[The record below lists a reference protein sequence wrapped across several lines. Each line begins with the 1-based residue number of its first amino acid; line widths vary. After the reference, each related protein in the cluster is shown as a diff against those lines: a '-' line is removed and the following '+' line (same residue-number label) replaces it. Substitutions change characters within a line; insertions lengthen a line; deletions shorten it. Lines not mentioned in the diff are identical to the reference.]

1 MRAAAL
7 PALIVGT
14 VLQATPVRS
23 LRAPPP
29 QSPLWQALYPE
40 AAPFEEQDE
49 PDDYEFEVR
58 VTPDEVKAFFPTL
71 PLTGFRRPERE
82 IACPVLHLGVSAA
95 RKLYVHDGT
104 DGLGSRILNIIG
116 ALKYAEK
123 LNIGFGGLFSRGEAP
138 TSHFVNISAALQAFF
153 CTAACDLYV
162 DALPQDTQIFPTLQA
177 LSLQLEEGAVANEPH
192 VYVET
197 RGSFKGVNHH
207 IQISPTIL
215 AALRVSNTPIMQ
227 MPLVRFQ
234 PRDLNVAV
242 HVRRGDV
249 GASVPGRGTTYEY
262 YVWLMKIMQSKV
274 PYAKFHIF
282 SERGRRSNNDEF
294 VQYSKL
300 GATVNLDTEATETL
314 AHFAR
319 ADVLVTAKS
328 SFSYAAALL
337 NPNCVLSQKWM
348 LAEPGWVPLPE
359 TEWMLG
365 NDAIEML
372 SHQIGSCML
381 SIAAR
386 KHG

>member
-71 PLTGFRRPERE
+71 PLTGRRPERE
-82 IACPVLHLGVSAA
+82 IACPVLHLGAGAA

-104 DGLGSRILNIIG
+104 DGLGSRILSIIG

-123 LNIGFGGLFSRGEAP
+123 LNIGFGGLFSRGEAS
-138 TSHFVNISAALQAFF
+138 TSHYVNISAALQAFF

-192 VYVET
+192 VYVEN
-197 RGSFKGVNHH
+197 RDSFKGVNHH

-359 TEWMLG
+359 AEWNLG